1 MWGWHV
7 IYLNHLNIPMSHD
20 VNIYLYIYIFS
31 FIVYV
36 FIYIIYIYHFHQILF
51 HPILFC
57 SKVSQPNKRES
68 YLGSTRKLSQDPGYA
83 FAYNNLAVLNPQ
95 VGPRK
100 GGLGGGWQPCFC
112 G

>member
-1 MWGWHV
+1 MRFIV
-7 IYLNHLNIPMSHD
+7 
-20 VNIYLYIYIFS
+20 YIYI
-31 FIVYV
+31 YV
-36 FIYIIYIYHFHQILF
+36 FIYIYIYIYLFIYHLHQILF

-57 SKVSQPNKRES
+57 SKVSQPNKRKI

-95 VGPRK
+95 VGPRR
-100 GGLGGGWQPCFC
+100 GGVGGHGSRLFC